1 MPRPRKITDDEM
13 VATQE
18 NELETTKENVSPE
31 TEDDEETNRVGTDQQ
46 PSPVSMESLYAEIE
60 KLKAQLAAK
69 DSGTNHSGTPMDD
82 MVELMYLSNV
92 SNDNV
97 LDLGDFGTLNG
108 VGGMIDVPR
117 KDFGGKFMTP
127 FVRKLL
133 QKRRLIV
140 LNGLTREERQRYGVL
155 YSDGE
160 TLDIQTF
167 DKLLDLQLPEL
178 EKVFSRLCSDHQQ
191 IAATRF
197 ITAYECGDNRVSRD
211 KIARMNELSKANFP
225 DGLFRSTI
233 EKMNRNEL

>member
-1 MPRPRKITDDEM
+1 MSRPRKITDDEM

-18 NELETTKENVSPE
+18 NELETTKENVNPA
-31 TEDDEETNRVGTDQQ
+31 TEDDAVTNRVGTEQQ
-46 PSPVSMESLYAEIE
+46 SSPVSMESLYAEIE

-69 DSGTNHSGTPMDD
+69 DNSTNHSGNPMND

-92 SNDNV
+92 ANDNV

-127 FVRKLL
+127 FVRKLI

-167 DKLLDLQLPEL
+167 DKLLDLQLPKL
-178 EKVFSRLCSDHQQ
+178 EQVFSRLCSDHQQ

-197 ITAYECGDNRVSRD
+197 ITAYERGDNRVSRD
-211 KIARMNELSKANFP
+211 KISRMNELSKANFP